1 MVVVAL
7 SQKSNGLRYCFLEM
21 IHKMVKM
28 RIVSVIVANKRLDD
42 AEMWGID
49 FSFSVI
55 HLGRLLVTQP
65 VVPLQCKFRAHYYR
79 SLGRTD
85 TTHTFVVKICQ

>member
-65 VVPLQCKFRAHYYR
+65 VVAPYSANSVLITIDLWVGLIPHTPL
-79 SLGRTD
+79 L
-85 TTHTFVVKICQ
+85 